1 MKATVVKN
9 NLSETTEKSSKFC
22 SHISE
27 VLSNF
32 ADRLEYAK
40 NNPMTP
46 EEFEDWS
53 NK

>member
-1 MKATVVKN
+1 MPGKVSN
-9 NLSETTEKSSKFC
+9 NLTKKTENSGKFC

-46 EEFEDWS
+46 EEFKDWS